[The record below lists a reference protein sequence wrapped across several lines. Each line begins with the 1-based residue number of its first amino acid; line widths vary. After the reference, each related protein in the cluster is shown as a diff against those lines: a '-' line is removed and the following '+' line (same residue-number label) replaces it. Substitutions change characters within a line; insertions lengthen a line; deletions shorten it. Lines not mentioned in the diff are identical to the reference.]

1 MIGRFLKD
9 VKRQLAP
16 EGEYFCPTTRDGEES
31 KFPQLPFPFS
41 VLGFLPV
48 ASHLPGKTANPVLIL
63 ANSLK

>member
-9 VKRQLAP
+9 VKRHPAP
-16 EGEYFCPTTRDGEES
+16 NGEYFRPTTGDGEENE
-31 KFPQLPFPFS
+31 FPQLPFPFS